1 MWWRWPR
8 SVEVASTGSTNSCVP
23 LQANGAGARSRPS
36 SAHAVGLGWAH
47 NRAAVAA
54 TVVTVA
60 TVATAA
66 RKYALVNTAAAAL
79 VGGVGAAAAVAA
91 AVAGRSSG
99 HMYTRLLSRCT
110 DSAISDEAAT
120 SS

>member
-8 SVEVASTGSTNSCVP
+8 SVEVASTGSTNICVP

-36 SAHAVGLGWAH
+36 SAHAVGLGWTH

-60 TVATAA
+60 TMA
-66 RKYALVNTAAAAL
+66 TAAAAL